1 MKKLIFYLAL
11 FLCANFA
18 SSFQLPS
25 LQDSFFLLVLGL
37 VFIPVWACPP
47 PPDLGSP
54 DTEFFHCSS
63 PPFGSRF
70 PLANFPKHLFPLV
83 FDLSRTSFTAPW
95 FSSVFGPHAACL
107 GPVCVSSSIPAPV
120 FRLCSLSQL
129 ASDFQP
135 ITAPVLL
142 HVLVLVPISA
152 HDRRAGLAL
161 TPGQVVPQSMRPRD
175 FLVPCLILYREL
187 ALRFSRCLCRPGSSS
202 RWFYFV
208 RRLDYDLLT
217 AAYPPLF
224 VSCLQTRLGDWLWSF
239 AYSCRLSSAVFSLAG
254 QVVLLGYRWFG
265 V

>member
-1 MKKLIFYLAL
+1 MKKLSFYLAL

-120 FRLCSLSQL
+120 FRLHVLCLSWPLTSSLSL
-129 ASDFQP
+129 PRFCFMSWFWCRFP
-135 ITAPVLL
+135 LTT
-142 HVLVLVPISA
+142 
-152 HDRRAGLAL
+152 GAL
-161 TPGQVVPQSMRPRD
+161 
-175 FLVPCLILYREL
+175 
-187 ALRFSRCLCRPGSSS
+187 
-202 RWFYFV
+202 
-208 RRLDYDLLT
+208 DLLSRP
-217 AAYPPLF
+217 AR
-224 VSCLQTRLGDWLWSF
+224 SCPKACGQGIFSF
-239 AYSCRLSSAVFSLAG
+239 PA
-254 QVVLLGYRWFG
+254 
-265 V
+265 